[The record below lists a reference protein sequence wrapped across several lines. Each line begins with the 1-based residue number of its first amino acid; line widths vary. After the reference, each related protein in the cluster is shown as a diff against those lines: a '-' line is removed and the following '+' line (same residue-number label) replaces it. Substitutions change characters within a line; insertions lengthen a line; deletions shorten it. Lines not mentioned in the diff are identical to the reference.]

1 VAYREFAAP
10 PELQSHVA
18 CLWIRDDAP
27 SAGRVIPDGC
37 ADLVWTGDDLIV
49 AGPSTQP
56 FEPSMPGDGVK
67 FGVRFRVGAAGAG
80 LGLPARELLNAS
92 PSVGEVWRD
101 DGALADRVG
110 AADGAAA
117 RMRVVVDALAE
128 HLHSAAPVDPVVRA
142 AALGLAY
149 PGARVGAVGE
159 GLGDRQ
165 LRRRFDAAVGYSPKT
180 LAGIL
185 RLQRFLA
192 LARNGT
198 EPFLAAPAR
207 KGSVPD
213 LARLALDAGYADQ
226 SHLTRECR
234 RLTGLT
240 PAALLAEGA
249 GPAGEPSLTPS

>member
-1 VAYREFAAP
+1 MAYREFTPP

-18 CLWIRDDAP
+18 CLWVRDDDP
-27 SAGRVIPDGC
+27 SAGRVVPDGC

-56 FEPSMPGDGVK
+56 FVPSMAADGVK
-67 FGVRFRVGAAGAG
+67 FGVRFRVGAAGAA

-101 DGALADRVG
+101 DGELADRVG
-110 AADGAAA
+110 AADGSAT
-117 RMRVVVDALAE
+117 RMRVVIDALAE
-128 HLHSAAPVDPVVRA
+128 HLHGAAPVDPFVRA

-159 GLGDRQ
+159 GLSDRQ

-185 RLQRFLA
+185 RLQRFLT
-192 LARNGT
+192 LARN
-198 EPFLAAPAR
+198 
-207 KGSVPD
+207 VPD

-226 SHLTRECR
+226 SHLTRECG
-234 RLTGLT
+234 RLTGL
-240 PAALLAEGA
+240 PPGALLREGA
-249 GPAGEPSLTPS
+249 GPAGEPALTS

>member
-1 VAYREFAAP
+1 VAYREFTPP

-18 CLWIRDDAP
+18 CLWVRDGEP
-27 SAGRVIPDGC
+27 SGGRVVPDGC

-49 AGPSTQP
+49 AGPSTRP
-56 FEPSMPGDGVK
+56 FVPSMAADGVK
-67 FGVRFRVGAAGAG
+67 FGVRFRVGAAGAA

-92 PSVGEVWRD
+92 PSVGELWRD
-101 DGALADRVG
+101 DGELADQVG
-110 AADGAAA
+110 AADDPAA
-117 RMRVVVDALAE
+117 RMGVVVDALAE
-128 HLHSAAPVDPVVRA
+128 HLHDAAPVDPLVRA

-149 PGARVGAVGE
+149 PGARVGAVGK

-165 LRRRFDAAVGYSPKT
+165 LRRRFDAAVGYSPKA

-192 LARNGT
+192 L
-198 EPFLAAPAR
+198 AR

-226 SHLTRECR
+226 SHLSRECR
-234 RLTGLT
+234 RLTGL
-240 PAALLAEGA
+240 PPGALLREGA
-249 GPAGEPSLTPS
+249 GPAGEPALTS